1 VGKIRFSLKTSKQTY
16 GLEPER
22 TVQSVT
28 EDFILINH
36 PKAPIF
42 LFWGCFSK
50 VMTNRRFS
58 TNLENSNHLEYSETL
73 YNPGEF

>member
-1 VGKIRFSLKTSKQTY
+1 VGKMRFSLKTSKRTY
-16 GLEPER
+16 GLEPGH

-36 PKAPIF
+36 LKAPIF

-50 VMTNRRFS
+50 VMTNRRLS
-58 TNLENSNHLEYSETL
+58 TNLENLHHLEY
-73 YNPGEF
+73 